1 LYTLLI
7 VLLFFLILIST
18 EDHIFRHQ
26 LYAQEKIIP
35 PQTIGVKITFPT
47 TGQEVPAGKGLKI
60 SGTSTDNA
68 ITDCQVSIIV
78 NDVKPYQP
86 VNAIGPSG
94 INDYSTWDYLLTSN
108 YSAVIREGP
117 DNKITSKL
125 ECPPNLTK
133 WYSVNVTGVSPLL
146 SSSNASF
153 VTPSINAAST
163 NALFNASILNITSPT
178 KGQPISSGS
187 KITAFGTSIDDFYKN
202 CKVYAKKN
210 DLPFQKVTP
219 LGLTGAN
226 DYSIW
231 KFIFTD
237 EAAKITPGNTNNLTA
252 MISCFS
258 GNYNPVSTANVTT
271 SVISN
276 SNRNNMT
283 SYAIVNIMGLNH
295 PPTAIAKTDS
305 GKEVKEGDE
314 VVLDGTDSSDPNGDS
329 LTYLWKQLGNLR
341 NNIDI
346 VNPNEQVVSFRV
358 PNELAEDTTF
368 TFNLTVRDS
377 YGETSSDT
385 VTVDAISNS
394 KPTADAGGDID
405 AVRGEE
411 VVLDGTDSR
420 DPDPDP
426 TGEIISYVWKKTKGD
441 SSANGGGGGQLQDAN
456 QPVARFS
463 VPYVQDDTT
472 FEFTLT
478 VTDDEGAEDEDT
490 VEVEVKGNSK
500 PLADAGSNKK
510 AVIGEQV
517 TLDGKSSVDS
527 NGKITSYSWEQT
539 GSSTSVDLDNAKT
552 VTSSF
557 VVPNIEDDTTFEFTL
572 TVTDDEGAEDED
584 TIEVEVEAPPEPQL
598 PDESGEICFD
608 DKDNNDNGLTDE
620 ECEFD

>member
-1 LYTLLI
+1 MYTLLI

-94 INDYSTWDYLLTSN
+94 INDYSTWDYSLTSN
-108 YSAVIREGP
+108 YSAVIKEGP

-420 DPDPDP
+420 DPDP
-426 TGEIISYVWKKTKGD
+426 TGEIISYVWKKTEGD

-500 PLADAGSNKK
+500 PLADASSNKK

-517 TLDGKSSVDS
+517 TLDGKSSVDP

-552 VTSSF
+552 ATSSF

-584 TIEVEVEAPPEPQL
+584 TVKVEVEAPPDPQL
-598 PDESGEICFD
+598 PDESGEVCFD